1 MIELALLTNEYVRAN
16 REPPSY
22 AELLGYFREQYARTS
37 SLDARGVAAE
47 ASDALETLAQSILAN
62 VPQGQGGI
70 LFDAL
75 TVEQRS
81 EVMRTLARKGIAPAG
96 PIADGSF
103 ITAAPRG
110 MLGRL
115 VEALPELVFDGKYW
129 DSPYSSLDYGDPQL
143 TDRARQQVIDR
154 ATSLIS
160 DAAWL
165 AEADAT
171 ILGAI
176 RKEELV
182 RGLMSVSLIRPD
194 REIM

>member
-1 MIELALLTNEYVRAN
+1 
-16 REPPSY
+16 
-22 AELLGYFREQYARTS
+22 
-37 SLDARGVAAE
+37 
-47 ASDALETLAQSILAN
+47 
-62 VPQGQGGI
+62 
-70 LFDAL
+70 
-75 TVEQRS
+75 
-81 EVMRTLARKGIAPAG
+81 
-96 PIADGSF
+96 
-103 ITAAPRG
+103 